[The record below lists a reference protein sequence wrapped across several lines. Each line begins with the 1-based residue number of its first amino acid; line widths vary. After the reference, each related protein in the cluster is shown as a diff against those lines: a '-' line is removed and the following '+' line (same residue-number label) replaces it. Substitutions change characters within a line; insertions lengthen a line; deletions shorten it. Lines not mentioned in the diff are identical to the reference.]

1 MSRAEILLPL
11 LCLALFGGVVAYFSR
26 VAPEP
31 DCSTTKSPSIAVAG
45 SDQRTSR
52 PATRAPQTPA
62 SQQLIADPQFN
73 AARKSRIV
81 PDIHSDPGE
90 AMPSSWENPFSPE
103 LWVSSGWQFG
113 KQSMSAPGPEAT
125 SATFRRPYHK
135 LMLECDLLAVEAP
148 GSTWELQLATR
159 NAQVVMSF
167 IVSDGRLSV
176 VTIENGLAH
185 VVAEKPLVASLSNS
199 TPRQIRVVATGN
211 RIVVS
216 WDRKRLLSTEQLA
229 AQSGREVVWSIHTSG
244 AKYEIPRL
252 RIEGD

>member
-1 MSRAEILLPL
+1 MSRGEILLPL

-26 VAPEP
+26 VTPGLDHRTA
-31 DCSTTKSPSIAVAG
+31 KSASVAVAG
-45 SDQRTSR
+45 SDQRTSQT
-52 PATRAPQTPA
+52 ATRPPHSPA
-62 SQQLIADPQFN
+62 SQQLIADPQFK
-73 AARKSRIV
+73 ASRKSRMI
-81 PDIHSDPGE
+81 PEFAFDKGE
-90 AMPSSWENPFSPE
+90 SMPSSWENPFSTE
-103 LWVSSGWQFG
+103 LWVSSGWQFSM
-113 KQSMSAPGPEAT
+113 QSMRSSGPEAT

-135 LMLECDLLAVEAP
+135 LMLECDILAAEAP

-176 VTIENGLAH
+176 VTIENGLAQ
-185 VVAEKPLVASLSNS
+185 VVAEKPLTPRLSNS
-199 TPRQIRVVATGN
+199 VPRQIRVVATGN